1 MLKILLVAIGS
12 AAGGVCRYLLSKAVS
27 DHWAAAAFPW
37 GTFVVNMLGC
47 LAIGLIY
54 GLIDRGVHLSPELR
68 LLLTVGFCGGFTTF
82 STFVHENYLLF
93 HSSNPLLLA
102 AYAAASF
109 FCGLLLVFA
118 GHEAGSRLLAA

>member
-1 MLKILLVAIGS
+1 MLLKLVWVAVGS

-27 DHWAAAAFPW
+27 DHWAAAFPW

-54 GLIDRGVHLSPELR
+54 GLIDSGVHLSPELR
-68 LLLTVGFCGGFTTF
+68 LLLITGFCGGFTTF
-82 STFVHENYLLF
+82 STFVHENHLLF
-93 HSSNPLLLA
+93 QSDHPLLLA

-109 FCGLLLVFA
+109 FCGLLLI
-118 GHEAGSRLLAA
+118 HAAYSLTAHL